1 MKRNQGKY
9 VIGVDGGGTKTIV
22 ALADLGGNILDK
34 AEYGPS
40 NPRKVGTE
48 VAVVNIA
55 SGIRQVLK
63 SRDKKILST
72 FIGLAAVQEEGQL
85 KKEIKAELFKQK
97 GISPIFK
104 GKVEIDSD
112 QIVAFRSGT
121 DEKIGIVLISGTG
134 CVAHGWHNGEE
145 AKTSGWGHL
154 TDEGSAFWIGQRGIQ
169 AVFKD
174 LDGRGSKTLI
184 TKLAFK
190 KWKVGEVENLM
201 REVYSEDLIKIVP
214 VFSILVDMAAKKRD
228 KVAKD
233 ILTEAGVELALA
245 AKAVI
250 KKLNFQKKKFPLVLV
265 GSVFEAK
272 VFLNIVKK
280 EIKKIAPKAQF
291 IQPKQEPVI
300 GAVKLAL
307 EGLEE

>member
-1 MKRNQGKY
+1 MIKNQRKY

-22 ALADLGGNILDK
+22 ALADLEGKVLRIAK
-34 AEYGPS
+34 SGPS
-40 NPRKVGTE
+40 NPRNVG
-48 VAVVNIA
+48 VKIAAINIA

-63 SRDKKILST
+63 GRDKKILST
-72 FIGLAAVQEEGQL
+72 FIGLAAVEEEFRFL
-85 KKEIKAELFKQK
+85 KNKIKSELFKQK
-97 GISPIFK
+97 AISSIFK
-104 GKVEIDSD
+104 GKVKIGSD
-112 QIVAFRSGT
+112 QIVAFKSGT
-121 DEKIGIVLISGTG
+121 GEKIGIVLISGTG

-154 TDEGSAFWIGQRGIQ
+154 TDEGSAFWIGQRGFQ

-190 KWKVGEVENLM
+190 KWKVKRIEDLM
-201 REVYSEDLIKIVP
+201 RRVYSEDLTKIVP
-214 VFSILVDMAAKKRD
+214 VFSILVDIAAKKRD

-233 ILTEAGVELALA
+233 ILTSAGLELALA

-265 GSVFEAK
+265 GSVFGAK
-272 VFLNIVKK
+272 TVLNTTKK
-280 EIKKIAPKAQF
+280 EIKKIAPKTQF
-291 IQPKQEPVI
+291 IQPKQEPVA
-300 GAVKLAL
+300 GAIKLAL
-307 EGLEE
+307 EQLK